1 MSTCSLNKKVS
12 WQQTFL
18 NTTLPS
24 TMFKRL
30 QSKWKVN
37 GWQLFL
43 ILCVFAITG
52 TTTAWLSKTITGWL
66 GMDASTYWL
75 WKLLV
80 RLAVLIF
87 GYQVI
92 ILAVA
97 FCFGQ
102 FRFFWD
108 YEKRI
113 IRRIAKIFN
122 DV

>member
-1 MSTCSLNKKVS
+1 MIFVQHVS
-12 WQQTFL
+12 QKAFSYFHIPHLQIGH
-18 NTTLPS
+18 
-24 TMFKRL
+24 MFKRL
-30 QSKWKVN
+30 QAKWKVN

-43 ILCVFAITG
+43 ILCVFAVTG
-52 TTTAWLSKTITGWL
+52 TATAWLSKTITAWL

-92 ILAVA
+92 ILIVA

-102 FRFFWD
+102 FRFFWN

-113 IRRIAKIFN
+113 LRRIAHLFM
-122 DV
+122 